1 MKCRWWGV
9 VGYALLI
16 IGPGNSIKH
25 PGVHDALGQTPP
37 PPSCTLGATCT
48 GNVLGQ
54 LLSTVDALQSIVQ
67 NLEAQNLIDKQGA
80 GTLDRQAKSVER
92 AARQFD
98 RTLSGGRDTHRTVTK
113 LQGEAHDLLTLAQS
127 VAQEFG
133 LGQNSS
139 LVSTADEVLQNAG
152 ALNFREDLPRRFA
165 FEQPSRT
172 IPATIPGLGPVD
184 LTVSGSIA
192 ADISLLAGTESASVT
207 PLFAGY
213 DVTVVPAGGTTPVVA
228 GTITLDPLASSTGR
242 LCFTHRRLEW
252 CLALRAEFTV
262 PEPST
267 LTMVVH
273 VLDRFHTITVPEV
286 CPCLSLEQAEVVSS
300 SQPLPSGLSQILT
313 AGLFDG

>member
-1 MKCRWWGV
+1 MKRLWWGV
-9 VGYALLI
+9 MAYALLI
-16 IGPGNSIKH
+16 IGPATSAKH
-25 PGVHDALGQTPP
+25 RGTHNALGQTPP

-54 LLSTVDALQSIVQ
+54 LLSSVDAFQSIAQ
-67 NLEAQNLIDKQGA
+67 NLEAQNLIDKQAA
-80 GTLDRQAKSVER
+80 GRLDRQAKSVER

-98 RTLSGGRDTHRTVTK
+98 RTLSQGRDTGRTVSK
-113 LQGEAHDLLTLAQS
+113 LQGETHDLLTLAQS
-127 VAQEFG
+127 VAQDFG
-133 LGQNSS
+133 LGESS
-139 LVSTADEVLQNAG
+139 ALVGAADQVLQNAG
-152 ALNFREDLPRRFA
+152 ALNFREDLPRRYA

-184 LTVSGSIA
+184 LTVSGAIA
-192 ADISLLAGTESASVT
+192 ADISLIAGTESASVT

-213 DVTVVPAGGTTPVVA
+213 EVSVVPAGGTTPVVA
-228 GTITLDPLASSTGR
+228 GTVTLDPLTPSTGR
-242 LCFTHRRLEW
+242 LCFTHRKLEW

-262 PEPST
+262 PAPSA

-273 VLDRFHTITVPEV
+273 VVDRFHTIVIPEV

-313 AGLFDG
+313 SGLFDG